1 MVLLHHCIVSEV
13 TKQKETADKTT
24 DDELQEN
31 IKVSSFTD
39 SKSAKFGRIGEARE
53 PRDPAEL
60 SLISKTSGMSVGEA
74 QSDYQRS
81 PKTSV
86 ASEFGL
92 LRFQSSMKTGRKER
106 SLSKGTSQEPKMF
119 STVLS
124 DSDLLR
130 SEESERRKSRHGS
143 SQKRNGRQF
152 LFRDSQS
159 VLGRLPEENK
169 KRLVELF
176 RSRSDRV
183 PFSESIFELRK
194 IHFIETPLDKL
205 RCIFRALSISICEV
219 REFCSSISSKESTSI
234 GQGPLTNSRGLE
246 LVQEAK
252 YTQGYQL
259 EGGFQTCF

>member
-1 MVLLHHCIVSEV
+1 M
-13 TKQKETADKTT
+13 
-24 DDELQEN
+24 
-31 IKVSSFTD
+31 
-39 SKSAKFGRIGEARE
+39 
-53 PRDPAEL
+53 
-60 SLISKTSGMSVGEA
+60 
-74 QSDYQRS
+74 
-81 PKTSV
+81 

-106 SLSKGTSQEPKMF
+106 SLNKGTSQEPKMF

-219 REFCSSISSKESTSI
+219 REFCSSISSKESTSVL
-234 GQGPLTNSRGLE
+234 LTIDHLQSVFIYMVVKGGISSLISH
-246 LVQEAK
+246 LKIVQAFFISTGIVDTDK
-252 YTQGYQL
+252 LCFLL
-259 EGGFQTCF
+259 EGVIRFVAEVH